1 MELIVVQQ
9 KKKMVMKDQAYPA
22 LYRAA
27 DLASLNAQGRYMLA
41 VRIYSILLIVA
52 AGLTVYGIQETKAS
66 IVAALV
72 IIGSIFV
79 SVWLLLKNDED
90 IWYRA
95 RAVAESVK
103 TSTWRFMMRA
113 DPFGNVVDV
122 QVVKSQIRERLKNI
136 LNEHKDLSHELGGNF
151 SSAEQ
156 ITEFMCDIRSM
167 VLEERVEFYRR
178 YRIDEQ
184 RAWYAKKSSDNK
196 KQGQRWFGILI
207 LCQLAAITFVILR
220 VAYPNWSYFPS
231 EIFVVSSGAA
241 LTWIQVKRFRE
252 LTSAYGL
259 TAHELG
265 VIRGELERV
274 DSEDNFAQFVIDS
287 ESAFSREH
295 TQWLARKDV
304 I

>member
-1 MELIVVQQ
+1 MEEH
-9 KKKMVMKDQAYPA
+9 DYPA

-27 DLASLNAQGRYMLA
+27 DAASVNAQNRYLLA
-41 VRIYSILLIVA
+41 VRTYSFLLIVA
-52 AGLTVYGIQETKAS
+52 AGLAVYGIQETGAA
-66 IVAALV
+66 IAAALV

-79 SVWLLLKNDED
+79 SVWMLFKKDED

-113 DPFGNVVDV
+113 DPFSNVDNV
-122 QVVKSQIRERLKNI
+122 QIMKGQFRERLISI
-136 LNEHKDLSHELGGNF
+136 LNEHKDLAHALGGDL
-151 SSAEQ
+151 SREDQ
-156 ITEFMCDIRSM
+156 ITETICDIRSM
-167 VLEERVEFYRR
+167 PLEQRVSFYRQH
-178 YRIDEQ
+178 RIDEQ
-184 RAWYAKKSSDNK
+184 RMWYANKSSVNK
-196 KQGQRWFGILI
+196 KQGQWWFGVLI
-207 LCQLAAITFVILR
+207 LCQFAAIIFLIFR
-220 VAYPNWSYFPS
+220 VAYPSWGYWPA
-231 EIFVVSSGAA
+231 EVFVVGAGTA

-252 LTSAYGL
+252 LASAYGL

-265 VIRGELERV
+265 VVRAGIEAVLNEQ
-274 DSEDNFAQFVIDS
+274 DFAQFVIDS